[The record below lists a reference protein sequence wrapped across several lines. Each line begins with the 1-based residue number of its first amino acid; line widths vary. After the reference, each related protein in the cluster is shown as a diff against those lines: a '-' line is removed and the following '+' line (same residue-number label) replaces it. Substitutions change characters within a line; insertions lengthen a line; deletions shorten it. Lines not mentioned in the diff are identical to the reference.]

1 MKLKELTQEELDT
14 MSYDDLAYI
23 ILEENGKKM
32 KLLDIFKKIAK
43 VLKMDYSEVENRIA
57 DFFELMSTDKKFVML
72 EKGYW
77 DLSEK
82 HIKSVII
89 EDEEEIEIDET
100 DENDED
106 EEKNEEIFYSK
117 DDEPEDEDDDLSDLV
132 IIDPEDEETSL

>member
-43 VLKMDYSEVENRIA
+43 VLKMDDSEVENRIA

-100 DENDED
+100 DETDED